1 MFGNYVSINN
11 PYPNMHTFVDHYI
24 QIHKHNITKIHKEK
38 ILLRV
43 SVRVGV
49 KVGVG

>member
-1 MFGNYVSINN
+1 
-11 PYPNMHTFVDHYI
+11 MHTFVDHYI

-43 SVRVGV
+43 SVRVEILRPHFISGTNL
-49 KVGVG
+49 